1 MNNNLIHLSNSKK
14 KLIFSIGL
22 LASIISLWFVFHTI
36 PANDLWQSLK
46 KPNYLWLIPNL
57 ILGLLAMI
65 QQAYRWRIVILPIQ
79 KVAVSKLFAAT
90 LIGFLANNLLPFRL
104 GEYARVISLSQQN
117 KNLPPA
123 SLLATVLVERLVFDL
138 SFLIIVSMGVLY
150 FVPTNLDAQLKT
162 AVLISLSLV
171 AVVITILLSAASK
184 PDGLVS
190 IILKTLFFLSPKRKQ
205 SLSNSIYRFI
215 KGLAFLKNK
224 KIISIGVGQT
234 ALIWLFMALSIFC
247 LFKSF
252 GFKLPLTASFVMI
265 AFVSM
270 AMFIPSMPGYIGIY
284 HLATVLTLSAY
295 NITGA
300 DARAFAIVIHL
311 SQFLPTTI
319 LGFYFLH
326 RTHLSVRSLNK
337 NLSQQIDMK

>member
-190 IILKTLFFLSPKRKQ
+190 IILK
-205 SLSNSIYRFI
+205 
-215 KGLAFLKNK
+215 
-224 KIISIGVGQT
+224 
-234 ALIWLFMALSIFC
+234 
-247 LFKSF
+247 
-252 GFKLPLTASFVMI
+252 
-265 AFVSM
+265 
-270 AMFIPSMPGYIGIY
+270 
-284 HLATVLTLSAY
+284 
-295 NITGA
+295 
-300 DARAFAIVIHL
+300 
-311 SQFLPTTI
+311 
-319 LGFYFLH
+319 
-326 RTHLSVRSLNK
+326 
-337 NLSQQIDMK
+337 